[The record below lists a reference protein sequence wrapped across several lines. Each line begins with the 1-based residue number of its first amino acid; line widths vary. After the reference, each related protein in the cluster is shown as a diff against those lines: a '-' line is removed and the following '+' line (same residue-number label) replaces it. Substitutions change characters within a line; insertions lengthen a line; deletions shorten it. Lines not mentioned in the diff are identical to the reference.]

1 MTSVVRHTSTTPS
14 CTAQQANT
22 CQYRSND
29 APATRQRALLRHA
42 QRWAAIALS
51 FVAEDEMVGMLA
63 DASGGAG
70 AGLLPRN
77 LSEWGPQPAATDDAR
92 AAR

>member
-1 MTSVVRHTSTTPS
+1 MGSH
-14 CTAQQANT
+14 
-22 CQYRSND
+22 
-29 APATRQRALLRHA
+29 
-42 QRWAAIALS
+42 ALS

-77 LSEWGPQPAATDDAR
+77 LSEWSPQPATTDDAR